1 MRIKGALFRRK
12 AYDRK
17 RESKKRSKLHVRMTM
32 SYVAMA
38 VGTTLVLEILFGVV
52 MFIFLTTTSVP
63 NLDDLK
69 TIKQTAQLYAFATAF
84 QTGGV
89 SLNPHTTFEPDRPF
103 SIALPTGYSNSI
115 PYIGTSSPGYHNDTF
130 ALLIAPDGR
139 ILACSFP
146 ARYPASQPAARLLP
160 ERANVI
166 NNALKGV
173 EGGAIDMNAPQGRVV
188 YAAEPVWSR
197 DKQVMGAIYVQKTAW
212 VPGAAF
218 IMGFLDLW
226 LVSALIWLVITVPVG
241 ALFGIITTRGLVRR
255 IRHLATSTALFA
267 NGNYTQRVPVRSRD
281 EVGQLEQQF
290 NSMAD
295 QLVESIA
302 QRQTLAERN
311 ARLEERTRLSRD
323 LHDSVKQQ
331 IFALAMQV
339 SAALSL
345 TEQKPEAVRERLIEA
360 EALAYDVRQE
370 LTALIRELR
379 PSALKDK
386 EFSQALQEYVTSW
399 SRQHTIAADLHVP
412 PAFVLPAPVEEA
424 LLRVTQEALSNI
436 ARHSQATS
444 VRVRLECG
452 GDHVV
457 LSLADNGQGFDPASV
472 NGSGVGLHSMKERM
486 EVLGGTL
493 TVESHAG
500 LGTRIAASAPVARTA
515 RADEENVAQR
525 IKR

>member
-1 MRIKGALFRRK
+1 MRIREALFRRK
-12 AYDRK
+12 KYSRK
-17 RESKKRSKLHVRMTM
+17 DGGVKRSKLHVRMTM

-52 MFIFLTTTSVP
+52 MFIFLTTSSVP

-69 TIKQTAQLYAFATAF
+69 TSKQTAQLYAFAAASQGSDTA
-84 QTGGV
+84 
-89 SLNPHTTFEPDRPF
+89 LNPQTSFEPDRPF
-103 SIALPTGYSNSI
+103 SIALPTGYLT
-115 PYIGTSSPGYHNDTF
+115 YGASSHSSSDNTAF

-139 ILACSFP
+139 ILASSYQ
-146 ARYPASQPAARLLP
+146 AGYPVSRLAARLLP

-173 EGGAIDMNAPQGRVV
+173 EGGAIDMHAPQGRVV

-197 DKQVMGAIYVQKTAW
+197 DKQAIGAVYVQKTAW
-212 VPGAAF
+212 IPGMTF
-218 IMGFLDLW
+218 IAGFLSFW
-226 LVSALIWLVITVPVG
+226 LISALIWLVVTVPVG

-255 IRHLATSTALFA
+255 IRQLATSTALFA
-267 NGNYTQRVPVRSRD
+267 NGNYTQRVQVRSQD
-281 EVGQLEQQF
+281 EVGQLERQF

-302 QRQTLAERN
+302 QRQTLAEQN

-399 SRQHTIAADLHVP
+399 SRQHDIAADLHVP
-412 PAFVLPAPVEEA
+412 PTFVLPAPVEEA

-444 VRVRLECG
+444 IRVRLECG
-452 GDHVV
+452 GDRVV

-493 TVESHAG
+493 TIESHAG
-500 LGTRIAASAPVARTA
+500 LGTRIAASAPVAKPA
-515 RADEENVAQR
+515 RANEENVAQR